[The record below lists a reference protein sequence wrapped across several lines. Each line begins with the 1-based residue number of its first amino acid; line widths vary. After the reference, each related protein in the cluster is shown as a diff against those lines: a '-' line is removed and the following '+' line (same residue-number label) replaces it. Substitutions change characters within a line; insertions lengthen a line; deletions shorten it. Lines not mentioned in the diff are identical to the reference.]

1 MISVR
6 WVIAVAA
13 FCPAIALAGCS
24 GSDTGQSPKG
34 NATTTAS
41 AAPASPAPAPTDAA
55 GLAALLHQGIASV
68 NSLHLILDVSTG
80 GQVIKG
86 EGDTKLAGGTLQAL
100 DISEVVGSAGN
111 VRLIVVDGKTY
122 VQLPATLNQSGK
134 PWVLVSR
141 DSTNPTVRTM
151 ATLIESVQNAASPGQ
166 ITAFTSAARR
176 VTLVGNESLD
186 GIQVNH
192 YSIDVDV
199 AKLPNTMPGRQML
212 LGAGLTSLPV
222 ELYVDGEGRP
232 VKITQDLML
241 NGQRSSTVITL
252 SKFNE
257 PVSISAPPADQVATS

>member
-6 WVIAVAA
+6 WVIAVAV
-13 FCPAIALAGCS
+13 FCPAIALVGCS
-24 GSDTGQSPKG
+24 GSNTGPSSSG
-34 NATTTAS
+34 NATTTTS
-41 AAPASPAPAPTDAA
+41 VVPASPSPAPTDAA
-55 GLAALLHQGIASV
+55 GLAALLRKGLSSV
-68 NSLHLILDVSTG
+68 NSLHLTLNVTAG
-80 GQVIKG
+80 NQVIKG
-86 EGDTKLAGGTLQAL
+86 EGDTKLAEGTLQAL
-100 DISEVVGSAGN
+100 DISEEVGSAGR
-111 VRLIVVDGKTY
+111 VRLIVVDAKTY

-141 DSTNPTVRTM
+141 DSSNPTVRTM

-186 GIQVNH
+186 GTRVNH

-199 AKLPNTMPGRQML
+199 AKLPNTMPGRQTL

-232 VKITQDLML
+232 VKVMQDLTL
-241 NGQRSSTVITL
+241 RGQRSATVITL